1 MSEQKLHNGELFDA
15 AATAESESVAWV
27 SLRLKQAVRAIGAE
41 RAETMLSDL
50 FIMRFKRMQRRRRIQ
65 RISVGL
71 ASGPGLGLGA
81 DAMFDFGWLDSLLNW
96 VGRPLLL
103 RLGDSLS
110 VVAGWVA

>member
-15 AATAESESVAWV
+15 AATAESESVQWAT
-27 SLRLKQAVRAIGAE
+27 LRLQQAVRAIGAE

-71 ASGPGLGLGA
+71 ASGTGLGLGA